1 MSMTTSI
8 SSRVA
13 SALLAL
19 AIIATSQSAYA
30 LTILEKTRDVNETI
44 SQENLD
50 NPYYDSIQWGYEV
63 GVFDGYKDGINAG
76 KFLPDGQ
83 ITRAEFLKMMFN
95 VTKEPIGDEYN
106 TNCFTDSTTD
116 KWYNKYLCY
125 SKAKKYLGGYADGT
139 FHPNDNI
146 LVSEAHKILV
156 NVFGIESNEAQVSKV
171 SNYIDTGKWYYEF
184 VTAALSNGIRFSDN
198 EDPPRENYEQKL
210 TRGEMMNLLFQFYAV
225 AVSKQVT
232 SELLE
237 GFKKKDAS
245 VIFPLL
251 DKKSQ
256 DQVGDQQKLQ
266 TLLSKIPVYVS
277 AAKYQGGVF
286 YNGIYRPSGGSDRY
300 VDSRGEKY
308 DRKAVTSQYTL
319 SFVLGSE
326 DSEDTIKQSISIS
339 TVLSKGK
346 WQTHIEKDSQFY
358 EATAYSESSSG
369 VSENLKES
377 VLFGFFGMEVCKNTR
392 NQTCLYDDGINSVKE
407 ID

>member
-1 MSMTTSI
+1 MTTSI
-8 SSRVA
+8 SSRIA

-19 AIIATSQSAYA
+19 AIIVTSQSAYA
-30 LTILEKTRDVNETI
+30 LTMLEKTRDVNETI

-106 TNCFTDSTTD
+106 TNCFTDSSPD

-125 SKAKKYLGGYADGT
+125 SKVKKYLGGYADGT

-156 NVFGIESNEAQVSKV
+156 NVFGIESNESQVSKV
-171 SNYIDTGKWYYEF
+171 SDFIDTGKWYYEF
-184 VTAALSNGIRFSDN
+184 VTVALSNGIRFSNN
-198 EDPPRENYEQKL
+198 ERPATESYEQKL

-277 AAKYQGGVF
+277 ATKYQGGVF
-286 YNGIYRPSGGSDRY
+286 YNGMTYAYERDYRY
-300 VDSRGEKY
+300 VDSRNEKY

-326 DSEDTIKQSISIS
+326 DSDDTIKQNIVLA

-346 WQTHIEKDSQFY
+346 WQVHIEKDSQFY
-358 EATAYSESSSG
+358 EATAYSD
-369 VSENLKES
+369 VSEDRKEP
-377 VLFGFFGMEVCKNTR
+377 VLFGFLGMELCRNTKNTSCF
-392 NQTCLYDDGINSVKE
+392 NIWQELNSVKE
-407 ID
+407 VD